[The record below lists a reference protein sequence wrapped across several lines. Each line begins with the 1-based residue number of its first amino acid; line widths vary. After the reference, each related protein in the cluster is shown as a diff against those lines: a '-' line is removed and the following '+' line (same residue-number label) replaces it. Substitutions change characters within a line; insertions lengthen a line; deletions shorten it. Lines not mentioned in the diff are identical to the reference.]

1 MNDFKEQYQHSR
13 SGPETVMDNKPR
25 QVVFHNSPEVTVL
38 TNYGLAIQLYGR
50 HNTSKIMYRLNEN
63 FNFTSH
69 ENSNFTL
76 FKTLIVLKESQE
88 YKDNFLIRGNR
99 QAAGFLRM
107 KFERFKKLKRR
118 GWIRNEA
125 FIKMQNVY
133 RPQTLIDGLLKKI
146 EL

>member
-1 MNDFKEQYQHSR
+1 MTIQEQYQHSR
-13 SGPETVMDNKPR
+13 SGPETVSQNKPR
-25 QVVFHNSPEVTVL
+25 QVVFHNSPEVTVF

-50 HNTSKIMYRLNEN
+50 HNTSKIMYWLNEN
-63 FNFTSH
+63 FNFTRH
-69 ENSNFTL
+69 EYFNFTL

>member
-1 MNDFKEQYQHSR
+1 MTIQEQYQRTR
-13 SGPETVMDNKPR
+13 SGPETVSQSKPR

-50 HNTSKIMYRLNEN
+50 HNTLKIMNRLNEN
-63 FNFTSH
+63 FNFTRH
-69 ENSNFTL
+69 EYFNFTL

>member
-1 MNDFKEQYQHSR
+1 MTIQEQYQHSR
-13 SGPETVMDNKPR
+13 SGPETVSRSKPR
-25 QVVFHNSPEVTVL
+25 QVVFHNSPEVVVL
-38 TNYGLAIQLYGR
+38 VNYGLAVKLYGKP
-50 HNTSKIMYRLNEN
+50 NTTKIMYRLNEN
-63 FNFTSH
+63 FNFTRH
-69 ENSNFTL
+69 EKFNFTL
-76 FKTLIVLKESQE
+76 FKTLIVLKESQD
-88 YKDNFLIRGNR
+88 YKDDFLIRGNR

-107 KFERFKKLKRR
+107 KILRFKKLKRR

>member
-1 MNDFKEQYQHSR
+1 MTIQEQYQRTR
-13 SGPETVMDNKPR
+13 SGPETVSQNKPR
-25 QVVFHNSPEVTVL
+25 QVVFHNSPEVTVF

-50 HNTSKIMYRLNEN
+50 HNTSKIMYWLNEN
-63 FNFTSH
+63 FNFTRH
-69 ENSNFTL
+69 EYFNFNL
-76 FKTLIVLKESQE
+76 FKTLIVLKESQD
-88 YKDNFLIRGNR
+88 YKDDFLIRGNR

-107 KFERFKKLKRR
+107 KIERFKKLKRR

>member
-1 MNDFKEQYQHSR
+1 
-13 SGPETVMDNKPR
+13 
-25 QVVFHNSPEVTVL
+25 L

-50 HNTSKIMYRLNEN
+50 HNTSKIMNRLNEN
-63 FNFTSH
+63 FNFTRY
-69 ENSNFTL
+69 L
-76 FKTLIVLKESQE
+76 FKTLIALKESQE
-88 YKDNFLIRGNR
+88 YKDNFLIWGDS

-107 KFERFKKLKRR
+107 KILRFKKLKRR

-125 FIKMQNVY
+125 FITMQNVY

>member
-1 MNDFKEQYQHSR
+1 MTIQEQYQRTR
-13 SGPETVMDNKPR
+13 SGPETVRENKPR

-50 HNTSKIMYRLNEN
+50 HNTLRIMNRLNEN
-63 FNFTSH
+63 FNFTRY
-69 ENSNFTL
+69 L
-76 FKTLIVLKESQE
+76 VKTLIALKESQE
-88 YKDNFLIRGNR
+88 YKDNFLIWGDS

-107 KFERFKKLKRR
+107 KILRFKKLKRR